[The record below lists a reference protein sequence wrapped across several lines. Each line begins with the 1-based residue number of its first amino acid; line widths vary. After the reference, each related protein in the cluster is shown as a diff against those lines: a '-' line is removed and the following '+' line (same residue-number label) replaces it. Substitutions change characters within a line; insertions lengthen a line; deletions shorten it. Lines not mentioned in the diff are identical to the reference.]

1 MLVCHEPRQAPLI
14 FVSLLMKSKK
24 VDQMYF
30 GNIVIEI
37 NLRDDIS
44 YSDLNDEED
53 EVCESEL
60 TVMHP
65 TLVWNALN

>member
-1 MLVCHEPRQAPLI
+1 VCKFFDENE
-14 FVSLLMKSKK
+14 K
-24 VDQMYF
+24 VDRMYF

-53 EVCESEL
+53 EVSESEL
-60 TVMHP
+60 TVIHP
-65 TLVWNALN
+65 TLVWNAVN

>member
-1 MLVCHEPRQAPLI
+1 MSCTKTSTVNLCK
-14 FVSLLMKSKK
+14 FVDEIEK
-24 VDQMYF
+24 VDRMYF

-53 EVCESEL
+53 EVSESEL
-60 TVMHP
+60 TEIHQ
-65 TLVWNALN
+65 TLVWNAVN

>member
-1 MLVCHEPRQAPLI
+1 VSCTKTSTVNLCK
-14 FVSLLMKSKK
+14 FVDEIEK
-24 VDQMYF
+24 VDRMYF

-53 EVCESEL
+53 EVSESEL
-60 TVMHP
+60 TEIHQ
-65 TLVWNALN
+65 TLVWNAVN

>member
-1 MLVCHEPRQAPLI
+1 VSCTKTSTVNLCK
-14 FVSLLMKSKK
+14 FVDEIEK
-24 VDQMYF
+24 VDRMYF

-53 EVCESEL
+53 EVSESEL
-60 TVMHP
+60 TEIHP
-65 TLVWNALN
+65 TLVWNAVN

>member
-1 MLVCHEPRQAPLI
+1 MCKFFDENE
-14 FVSLLMKSKK
+14 K
-24 VDQMYF
+24 VDRMYF

-53 EVCESEL
+53 EVSESEL
-60 TVMHP
+60 TVIHP
-65 TLVWNALN
+65 TLVWNAVN

>member
-1 MLVCHEPRQAPLI
+1 VSCTKTSTVNLCK
-14 FVSLLMKSKK
+14 FVEEIEK
-24 VDQMYF
+24 VDRMYF

-53 EVCESEL
+53 EVSESEL
-60 TVMHP
+60 TEIHP
-65 TLVWNALN
+65 TLVWNAVN

>member
-1 MLVCHEPRQAPLI
+1 
-14 FVSLLMKSKK
+14 
-24 VDQMYF
+24 MYF

-53 EVCESEL
+53 EVSESEL
-60 TVMHP
+60 TEIHP
-65 TLVWNALN
+65 TLVWNAVN

>member
-1 MLVCHEPRQAPLI
+1 MSCTKTSTVNLCK
-14 FVSLLMKSKK
+14 FVDEIEK
-24 VDQMYF
+24 VDRMYF

-53 EVCESEL
+53 EVSESEL
-60 TVMHP
+60 TEIHP
-65 TLVWNALN
+65 TLVWNAVN